1 MHGLKGTRKLVEL
14 CLPGSHDAGVYRD
27 LNAGVNPGS
36 STRCQYS
43 NIWEQAMNGSRVFDI
58 RCFLRTTGVIGHDF
72 VNAATCRKIV
82 KMNPDVD
89 TQF

>member
-1 MHGLKGTRKLVEL
+1 MHARLDRFL
-14 CLPGSHDAGVYRD
+14 S
-27 LNAGVNPGS
+27 
-36 STRCQYS
+36 
-43 NIWEQAMNGSRVFDI
+43 DI
-58 RCFLRTTGVIGHDF
+58 RNPKNNFPLPNVIGHDF